1 MWLPE
6 MVSPIERKLPMPIY
20 EARKGQVAYGFSVG
34 ILCLEYHL
42 PFIPGD
48 VANSSSYNFPVM
60 YREVPGASG
69 DAVIVRQDAEL
80 APNFIESAQW
90 LVGQGCKA
98 ITSDCGYIG
107 QYQDEVAAAVDVPVF
122 LSSLMQV
129 PMVAQMLGPNRQ
141 LGIMVANGASIS
153 DRFLDK
159 VGLADRSNIYFQ
171 GLEHQPNFRK
181 SILEESGTLDSD
193 AVEEEVIETALE
205 MKGENPSTG
214 AILMEC
220 SDLPPYSAGVQR
232 ATGLPVFDWIG
243 FINYVHHAVVRT
255 SYEGIF

>member
-1 MWLPE
+1 M
-6 MVSPIERKLPMPIY
+6 PMY
-20 EARKGQVAYGFSVG
+20 EARKGQVAYGFSIG

-48 VANSSSYNFPVM
+48 VANASSYDFPVM
-60 YREVPGASG
+60 FKEVPGASG

-80 APNFIESAQW
+80 VQNFIDSAQW
-90 LVGQGCKA
+90 LAGQGCKA

-107 QYQDEVAAAVDVPVF
+107 QFQDQVAAAVPVPVF

-129 PMVAQMLGPNRQ
+129 PMVTSMLGPNRR
-141 LGIMVANGASIS
+141 LGVMVANGASVT
-153 DRFLDK
+153 DRIIEK
-159 VGLADRSNIYFQ
+159 VGITDRSQIYFR
-171 GLEHQPNFRK
+171 GLEDQPNFRK
-181 SILEESGTLDSD
+181 SILEESGTLDSE
-193 AVEEEVIETALE
+193 AVEEEVVETALE
-205 MKGENPSTG
+205 MQRDEPETG

-220 SDLPPYSAGVQR
+220 SDLPPYSTAVHA

-255 SYEGIF
+255 PYKGIF

>member
-1 MWLPE
+1 
-6 MVSPIERKLPMPIY
+6 MPVY

-48 VANSSSYNFPVM
+48 VANASSYDFPVM
-60 YREVPGASG
+60 FKEVPGASG
-69 DAVIVRQDAEL
+69 DAVIVKQDAEL
-80 APNFIESAQW
+80 VSNFVEAAQW
-90 LVGQGCKA
+90 LVHQGCKA

-129 PMVAQMLGPNRQ
+129 PMVTRMLGPNRR
-141 LGIMVANGASIS
+141 LGIMVANEASVS

-159 VGLADRSNIYFQ
+159 VGINDRSQIYVR
-171 GLEHQPNFRK
+171 GLEHQPYFRK

-193 AVEEEVIETALE
+193 AVEAEVVETALE
-205 MKGENPSTG
+205 MQQENPDTG

-220 SDLPPYSAGVQR
+220 SDLPPYGAAVHR
-232 ATGLPVFDWIG
+232 ATNLPVFDWIG

-255 SYEGIF
+255 AYRGIF